1 MNLSYL
7 LNNLIEFSYLEI
19 TPDESTL
26 NYLKERSTI
35 IGDQLIFRDTDER
48 GHEYSI
54 TIDNS
59 VVFLSEFVLDF
70 GENSMS
76 VMRSSVK
83 DDFTTVE
90 VSGSEDFVYS
100 QKMSERP
107 KVKLVRSDLR
117 DMSFH

>member
-54 TIDNS
+54 TI
-59 VVFLSEFVLDF
+59 L
-70 GENSMS
+70 
-76 VMRSSVK
+76 
-83 DDFTTVE
+83 
-90 VSGSEDFVYS
+90 
-100 QKMSERP
+100 
-107 KVKLVRSDLR
+107 
-117 DMSFH
+117 